1 MNKGVLQNKIKSLY
15 KEHQLY
21 VKFFEEEKQKVEDK
35 KQSIVKALQEGKEFE
50 AVEKELE
57 FLLFGFQTKVSDIN
71 ILSNELVSLYNIAKQ
86 SEIDLE
92 MEKETIEVLDKML
105 VNKRKLTFIPE
116 KDGLKERVK
125 GSQEEYIQNVK
136 SSEHYKNIKEQ
147 LINNL
152 G

>member
-57 FLLFGFQTKVSDIN
+57 FLLFGFQTKVADMN

-86 SEIDLE
+86 SELDLE

-125 GSQEEYIQNVK
+125 GSQEEYMQNVK